1 MANEQRNRAEL
12 EDLELPAEIRAMFAS
27 YREALPDPEPGAN
40 FMPQLWNRIDSQ
52 RNVTFSFGRLAK
64 QFVSVSVAS
73 CLAMSILFLTPV
85 HQMSPIYGAT
95 YLDVLDADHPDDLP
109 DTDLTHSIEFETCG
123 AISMTLGSIR
133 VQTRNQPD
141 NFQSDSVRISS

>member
-12 EDLELPAEIRAMFAS
+12 EGLELPTEIRAMFAT
-27 YREALPDPEPGAN
+27 YREALPDPEAGAN
-40 FMPQLWNRIDSQ
+40 FMPQLWSRIDSQ

-64 QFVSVSVAS
+64 RFVSVAVAS

-95 YLDVLDADHPDDLP
+95 YLDVLAADHPDDVP
-109 DTDLTHSIEFETCG
+109 DTDLAHSVET
-123 AISMTLGSIR
+123 L
-133 VQTRNQPD
+133 
-141 NFQSDSVRISS
+141 

>member
-12 EDLELPAEIRAMFAS
+12 EGLELPAEIRASFAA

-40 FMPQLWNRIDSQ
+40 FMPQLWVRIDSK

-64 QFVSVSVAS
+64 RFVSVAVAS

-95 YLDVLDADHPDDLP
+95 YLDALSADHPDDVA
-109 DTDLTHSIEFETCG
+109 DTDLNRSIE
-123 AISMTLGSIR
+123 TL
-133 VQTRNQPD
+133 
-141 NFQSDSVRISS
+141 